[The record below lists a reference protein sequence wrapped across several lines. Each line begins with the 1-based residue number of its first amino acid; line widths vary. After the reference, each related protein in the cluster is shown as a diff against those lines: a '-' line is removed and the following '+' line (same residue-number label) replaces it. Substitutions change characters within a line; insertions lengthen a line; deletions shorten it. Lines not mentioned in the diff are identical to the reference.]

1 MKKILSVF
9 VLALAS
15 FSLMAQQNSVLQTPR
30 TIQVR
35 GVAEAEVTPD
45 VAYISLSLI
54 EYYKDNNNRN
64 KVSIDVLEEQ
74 LYDAAMKAGIPKEDF
89 TINNIYS
96 IQAQTNKKKKDPGF
110 LASKQYR
117 IKVSNLNAVNDLFEA
132 VDDKG
137 IQSSRIES
145 FEYSKKD
152 ELERELKIQAV
163 VNAKEKATYMTEAL
177 GDKLGKAITVSESG
191 YINFPQPVMMARSEA
206 AFSNMKM
213 DEIVMNRNIEI
224 DMKKIKFSYDVNILF
239 QLID

>member
-9 VLALAS
+9 VLAFAS
-15 FSLMAQQNSVLQTPR
+15 ISLMAQQSATLQTPR

-35 GVAEAEVTPD
+35 GVAESEVTPD
-45 VAYISLSLI
+45 VAYISISLI

-64 KVSIDVLEEQ
+64 KVSIDVLEKQ
-74 LYDAAMKAGIPKEDF
+74 LYDAAMKAGVPKEDF

-152 ELERELKIQAV
+152 ELEKELKIKAV
-163 VNAKEKATYMTEAL
+163 INAKEKATYMTEAL
-177 GDKLGKAITVSESG
+177 GEKLGKAITVSESG
-191 YINFPQPVMMARSEA
+191 YINFPQPVLLQRDEDS
-206 AFSNMKM
+206 FSNMKM
-213 DEIVMNRNIEI
+213 YEMAINRNIEI
-224 DMKKIKFSYDVNILF
+224 DMKKIKFSFDVNILF
-239 QLID
+239 QLAD